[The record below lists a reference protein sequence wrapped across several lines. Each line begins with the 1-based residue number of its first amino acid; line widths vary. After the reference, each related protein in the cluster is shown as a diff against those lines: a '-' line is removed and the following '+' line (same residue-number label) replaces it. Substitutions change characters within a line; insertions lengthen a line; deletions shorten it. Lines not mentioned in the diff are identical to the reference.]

1 MMRSLFFFNFYS
13 LSRNGLAQLAD
24 NSHGHGFLKSLRKIV
39 YNWKNSWI
47 LIQRFCNNVT
57 TVNTCLLK
65 ATAVHSTWCLF
76 LKFCAL
82 MAKIQT
88 SQKKSCFYGIKFE
101 NLKPWRRG
109 ALGYIR
115 NRKTEGKNHPKPQN
129 QKKNWA
135 KTENR
140 IQNRQKPIQW

>member
-1 MMRSLFFFNFYS
+1 MWMYSSMTKKEQIKVWVMRSLFFFNFYS

-101 NLKPWRRG
+101 NLKPWRNTLYPG
-109 ALGYIR
+109 NDTIVIPM
-115 NRKTEGKNHPKPQN
+115 NFFPPT
-129 QKKNWA
+129 
-135 KTENR
+135 
-140 IQNRQKPIQW
+140 

>member
-1 MMRSLFFFNFYS
+1 MMRSLFFLNFYS

-101 NLKPWRRG
+101 NLKPWRNTLYPG
-109 ALGYIR
+109 NDTIV
-115 NRKTEGKNHPKPQN
+115 KPMN
-129 QKKNWA
+129 FFPP
-135 KTENR
+135 T
-140 IQNRQKPIQW
+140 

>member
-1 MMRSLFFFNFYS
+1 MTQKEQIKDGVMPSLFLNFYS

-24 NSHGHGFLKSLRKIV
+24 NSHGHGFFKSPRKIV

-47 LIQRFCNNVT
+47 LIQRFCNSVT

-82 MAKIQT
+82 MAKIET
-88 SQKKSCFYGIKFE
+88 SQKKSCFCGITFE
-101 NLKPWRRG
+101 NLKAWRNPLYPG
-109 ALGYIR
+109 NDTIV
-115 NRKTEGKNHPKPQN
+115 TPMSFFPP
-129 QKKNWA
+129 
-135 KTENR
+135 T
-140 IQNRQKPIQW
+140 